1 MRLLDVVSSGCH
13 NTYHC
18 TPKTNLVK
26 SGKSRKKDTNKPA
39 NIERLLSP
47 IPVKTSKEVNEISK
61 FFKINKLSQANAS
74 LDKSYV
80 QASMIGSNTKN
91 VLKIKEAFPTLKA
104 NNIDN
109 IQRMIKGD
117 NKSKLCI
124 NMTTK
129 SPSRKQVIISMNN
142 VNKKDFIEESS
153 AHVTN
158 MNRVLKNIKME
169 VMVNFV
175 QLDSSDIVIM
185 TNKVASPLDLQTI
198 KNYVKNTNRINTEEV
213 EVSILPQSKSY
224 LKIIG
229 IPYLQENM
237 NTLLT
242 SKVVEDII
250 KKNHIFNNIA
260 LASRPHIIKVSL
272 QVGHGNYLDRH
283 LLRLAAII

>member
-1 MRLLDVVSSGCH
+1 M
-13 NTYHC
+13 
-18 TPKTNLVK
+18 
-26 SGKSRKKDTNKPA
+26 
-39 NIERLLSP
+39 
-47 IPVKTSKEVNEISK
+47 
-61 FFKINKLSQANAS
+61 NKLSQANAS

-80 QASMIGSNTKN
+80 HASMIGSNTKN
-91 VLKIKEAFPTLKA
+91 ILKIKEAFPTLKA

-109 IQRMIKGD
+109 IQRMIKG
-117 NKSKLCI
+117 NGKSKLCI

-129 SPSRKQVIISMNN
+129 SPSKKQVIIPMNN
-142 VNKKDFIEESS
+142 VNKKDFIEESI

-175 QLDSSDIVIM
+175 QLDPSETVIM

-198 KNYVKNTNRINTEEV
+198 KNYVKNTDCINTEEV
-213 EVSILPQSKSY
+213 EVSIIPQSKSY
-224 LKIIG
+224 LKIMG

-260 LASRPHIIKVSL
+260 LASRSHIIKVSS

>member
-1 MRLLDVVSSGCH
+1 
-13 NTYHC
+13 
-18 TPKTNLVK
+18 
-26 SGKSRKKDTNKPA
+26 
-39 NIERLLSP
+39 
-47 IPVKTSKEVNEISK
+47 
-61 FFKINKLSQANAS
+61 
-74 LDKSYV
+74 
-80 QASMIGSNTKN
+80 
-91 VLKIKEAFPTLKA
+91 
-104 NNIDN
+104 
-109 IQRMIKGD
+109 MIKG
-117 NKSKLCI
+117 NGKSKLCI

-129 SPSRKQVIISMNN
+129 SPSKKQVIIPMNN
-142 VNKKDFIEESS
+142 VNKKDFIEESI

-175 QLDSSDIVIM
+175 QLDPSETVIM

-198 KNYVKNTNRINTEEV
+198 KNYVKNTDCINTEEV
-213 EVSILPQSKSY
+213 EVSIIPQSKSY
-224 LKIIG
+224 LKIMG

-260 LASRPHIIKVSL
+260 LVSRSHIIKVSS